1 MNFGVQ
7 ISGELTMQ
15 ILKLH
20 GESWPKF
27 KQLSEKVPTARTLKL
42 LAFDK

>member
-27 KQLSEKVPTARTLKL
+27 KQVSEKAPTARTLQL
-42 LAFDK
+42 LAFDE